1 MFLPSG
7 HSIASRVTE
16 QISTVA
22 QNDDSIHTPLV
33 LSCNSTAQQE
43 TLLTTNLTDPL
54 TSYASYLKELYT
66 SMSQNCTSQDMSI
79 SDVEILGFT
88 LRTPDRA
95 CSTLDGNSTHI
106 QKLVQLSKSIV
117 DRSDYCYVPL
127 HVAILVHISH
137 PDK

>member
-1 MFLPSG
+1 MIECLRQSELGALAELIANTTVGEGHAYARFKKKTSMFLPSG

-66 SMSQNCTSQDMSI
+66 SMSQNCTSQDLHSSI
-79 SDVEILGFT
+79 SYVEQVT
-88 LRTPDRA
+88 
-95 CSTLDGNSTHI
+95 
-106 QKLVQLSKSIV
+106 
-117 DRSDYCYVPL
+117 
-127 HVAILVHISH
+127 
-137 PDK
+137 